1 MKRVA
6 ATGLVALALFLYG
19 LSLSDPGAADAA
31 GALRAS
37 LSLAPAAD
45 APTGFRQ
52 AAGPRAWRFPADFG
66 PHPAFRSEWWYY
78 TGQLDSED
86 GRRFGYQFTLFRRA
100 TAPTAPAGASE
111 WRDNQ
116 FYMGHFSISDVAG
129 GRFLH
134 EQRLSR
140 AGAGLA
146 GAVGTPRVHIWLEE
160 LDMLA
165 LDDEVRRLR
174 LRASMAGA
182 AIDFTLER
190 TNPPLLRGN
199 DGHSQKGHTADE
211 ASFYYSIPRLT
222 TRGVLTLD
230 GERIPVRGESWM
242 DHEFFS
248 REATDITGWDWFALT
263 FADGRA
269 LSLGW
274 LRLQDGGRRFYGGS
288 GSAAV
293 LVAADGSATRIAPE
307 QLHVE
312 ATGQWVSPHSGAV
325 YPSGWRVTLAGDQ
338 PLDFT
343 LRPLLLDQELH
354 RSDIVY
360 WEGALQV
367 TGDVTG
373 HGYAELTGYHQP
385 SGAGFFP
392 PAGA

>member
-19 LSLSDPGAADAA
+19 LSLSDTGAPDAA

-45 APTGFRQ
+45 TPTGFRQ

-66 PHPAFRSEWWYY
+66 PRPAFGSEWWYY

-100 TAPTAPAGASE
+100 TAPTSPASASE

-146 GAVGTPRVHIWLEE
+146 GAVGAPRVHIWLED

-174 LRASMAGA
+174 LRANMAGA

-199 DGHSQKGHTADE
+199 GGHSQKGRAADE

-230 GERIPVRGESWM
+230 GERIGRWQSKPVTRPVQRIGDRGETVSHFHLGPEGWVDVPDSAQILCYNEIATKM
-242 DHEFFS
+242 NWSYLRVDIDLATQAFLGFQCDEQRYPPDGMQVIKLPPMPNLFNMLNIAFWV
-248 REATDITGWDWFALT
+248 EADA
-263 FADGRA
+263 A
-269 LSLGW
+269 
-274 LRLQDGGRRFYGGS
+274 RRCFLYVDS
-288 GSAAV
+288 CLLSAAE
-293 LVAADGSATRIAPE
+293 R
-307 QLHVE
+307 
-312 ATGQWVSPHSGAV
+312 
-325 YPSGWRVTLAGDQ
+325 
-338 PLDFT
+338 
-343 LRPLLLDQELH
+343 
-354 RSDIVY
+354 
-360 WEGALQV
+360 
-367 TGDVTG
+367 
-373 HGYAELTGYHQP
+373 
-385 SGAGFFP
+385 
-392 PAGA
+392 